1 MYERIM
7 YNNARCYG
15 SSVPIDTSDGGCYF
29 NGAGYSALQMGDVYK
44 HTQTSIGFKFK
55 TYDEDALIFLA
66 VDKPNVS
73 ILHTYVDNPNFIVN

>member
-1 MYERIM
+1 M
-7 YNNARCYG
+7 
-15 SSVPIDTSDGGCYF
+15 PIDTSDGGCYF

-73 ILHTYVDNPNFIVN
+73 IYIHTWIILVLSLINFTETVRVHLFEER